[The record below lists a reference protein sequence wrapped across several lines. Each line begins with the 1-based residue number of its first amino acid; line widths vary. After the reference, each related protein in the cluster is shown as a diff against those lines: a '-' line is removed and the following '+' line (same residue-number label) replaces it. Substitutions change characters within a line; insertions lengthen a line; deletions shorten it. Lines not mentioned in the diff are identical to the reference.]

1 MLKGARMQYRVG
13 IGYDIHRLIEGRP
26 LFLGAIQIPYIKG
39 LLGHSDGDALIHALC
54 DALLGALALG
64 DIGEHFPDTDPK
76 YQGIASS
83 KLLMVVK
90 DLVDKSGYKINNL
103 DIVIIAQEPVLLP
116 FKKQMKEKISSLL
129 GLGEEAVN
137 IKAKTNEGLGAVG
150 NKEAIACYA
159 VASLVKE
166 G

>member
-1 MLKGARMQYRVG
+1 MQYKVG
-13 IGYDIHRLIEGRP
+13 IGYDIHRLVEGRP
-26 LFLGAIQIPYIKG
+26 LFLGAVEIPYIKG

-76 YQGIASS
+76 YQGIAGS
-83 KLLMVVK
+83 KLLGIVK
-90 DLVDKSGYKINNL
+90 GLLERSGYKINNL
-103 DIVIIAQEPVLLP
+103 DVVIIAQEPSLVP
-116 FKKQMKEKISSLL
+116 FKKQMKDKISSLL
-129 GLGEEAVN
+129 GIREEVVN

-159 VASLVKE
+159 IASLVKALP
-166 G
+166 

>member
-1 MLKGARMQYRVG
+1 MQYKVG

-26 LFLGAIQIPYIKG
+26 LFLGAIEIPYIKG
-39 LLGHSDGDALIHALC
+39 LLGHSDGDALVHALC

-83 KLLMVVK
+83 KLLAVVK
-90 DLVDKSGYKINNL
+90 ELVDKSGFKINNL
-103 DIVIIAQEPVLLP
+103 DVVVIAQEPNLSP
-116 FKKQMKEKISSLL
+116 FKKQIKEKIGSLL
-129 GLGEEAVN
+129 NLSDEIIN

-150 NKEAIACYA
+150 NKEAIACYV
-159 VASLVKE
+159 VAALVKGE
-166 G
+166 

>member
-1 MLKGARMQYRVG
+1 MQYKVG

-26 LFLGAIQIPYIKG
+26 LFLGAIEIPYIKG
-39 LLGHSDGDALIHALC
+39 LLGHSDGDALVHALC

-83 KLLMVVK
+83 KLLAVVK
-90 DLVDKSGYKINNL
+90 ELVDKSGYKINNL
-103 DIVIIAQEPVLLP
+103 DVVVIAQEPNLSP
-116 FKKQMKEKISSLL
+116 FKKQIKEKISSLL
-129 GLGEEAVN
+129 NLSEEIIN

-150 NKEAIACYA
+150 NKEAIACYV
-159 VASLVKE
+159 VAALVKGE
-166 G
+166 